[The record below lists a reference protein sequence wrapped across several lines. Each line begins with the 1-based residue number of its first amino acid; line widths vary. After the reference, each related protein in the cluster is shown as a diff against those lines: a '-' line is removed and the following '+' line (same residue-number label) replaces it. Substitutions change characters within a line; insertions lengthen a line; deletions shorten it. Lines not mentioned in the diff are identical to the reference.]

1 MASIGTYYFDGQS
14 FANASAIYTDA
25 ALTTLAPDGYY
36 SQGGIVR
43 QQLNG
48 VLLNANDCTECYVAC
63 GSGISASISQ
73 NGVFNADI
81 DMANS
86 VGAIVAYF
94 YMTTS
99 IPDGVVATYNAVN
112 YNRLTAKNNHNGV
125 VLRDGSLSIVD
136 YAGIGNQGTG
146 KPTYVGNQNTGL
158 VGSSPYN
165 SVTAACPTEGG
176 RPENYNYV
184 NSAYV
189 ALGTYTPTTV
199 SNAQV
204 GFATDN
210 VTPALNSPV
219 FTMVI
224 PKTLTTPTPVNVTI
238 SAPMCSTAFNWEI
251 ACPAALPSFSGTA
264 LQATAA
270 CGFAITTYYFVRNAT
285 GTTLP
290 FTKDTNAIPEIGN
303 FVFTDVNGTTYL
315 NDTVTLQYV
324 VVNNATAIGIRNGV
338 VVSSAACTGSNP
350 PTNEFYV
357 NTTTMAACN
366 TWCDGTNRTISVP
379 KSTTSDHVYSSVIE
393 GDYIYGSLLGA
404 GFYAYA
410 ATSTDTDA
418 GSFTI
423 MELDS
428 ANQVVARYQ
437 CTGANCVIL

>member
-94 YMTTS
+94 YMTTH

-136 YAGIGNQGTG
+136 YSGIGNQGTG

-165 SVTAACPTEGG
+165 SVTDTCPTEGG

-199 SNAQV
+199 SNAQ
-204 GFATDN
+204 
-210 VTPALNSPV
+210 
-219 FTMVI
+219 
-224 PKTLTTPTPVNVTI
+224 
-238 SAPMCSTAFNWEI
+238 PMCNTAFNWEI

-285 GTTLP
+285 GTTTP

-315 NDTVTLQYV
+315 NDTSSLQYV

-350 PTNEFYV
+350 PTNSFYV
-357 NTTTMAACN
+357 NTTTMAACT

-379 KSTTSDHVYSSVIE
+379 KSTTSNHVYSSVIE

-418 GSFTI
+418 GNFSI

-437 CTGANCVIL
+437 CTGATCVTI